1 MSHFADSEV
10 MNWFPVDAF
19 SSRSARHLF
28 KPDNR
33 LAWPQAGTECCCV
46 KLRGDFVCR
55 LVNFQAEIMCQIG
68 ALPIENNYP
77 SAIFRVTI
85 KPLF

>member
-1 MSHFADSEV
+1 MSHFADSKV
-10 MNWFPVDAF
+10 MYWFPVDAF

-68 ALPIENNYP
+68 APPIENNYP